1 MLSREQLLR
10 QIRDKVHHPAT
21 ARELLQVLRVPRQER
36 PTFRRL
42 LKALVADGDLLQI
55 RGNRFGLADRMDVVV
70 GRLQMHPAGYG
81 FVVADGRDAGDL
93 YIAPTNIKEALHG
106 DRVVARVEH
115 QRGDRAEGRIIRI
128 LERANQSLVGRFEV
142 DEAGTGFV
150 VPFDRRVL
158 ADVQVP
164 PGETR
169 GAEPGDMVVTE
180 LTRWPTATRPPLG
193 RVVEVLGTIDA
204 PGVDTRII
212 IRKHGL
218 PDAHGDEAVAEAAS
232 LGTSV
237 KPRDIDGRTD
247 FRAWPTVTIDG
258 EHARDFDDA
267 ISLDRLPNGHYWL
280 GVHIADV
287 SHYVDEGSALDVEAY
302 ERGTSVYFPERA
314 IHMFPSELATGLCS
328 LRPHVD
334 RLVQSCL
341 MEVSRTG
348 EVVRAEFHD
357 GVIHSDER
365 MTYTDVNAILT
376 ARDPATREQY
386 AALVPLFER
395 MHELFTI
402 LNGRR
407 RRRGSVDFDLPEA
420 EVLMD
425 EAGRIEDIIVAERN
439 VAHRLIEEFMLLA
452 NETVADYLDGQGGP
466 GIYRIHEE
474 PDPLKV
480 EQFEEFIA
488 GFGHSLAAPLNA
500 LRPRHFQRLVEK
512 IRGTPE
518 ERPVAFLMLKTMQK
532 ARYAPENL
540 GHFGLAA
547 PSYTHFTSPI
557 RRYPDLV
564 VHRLLRAQRQGT
576 IDETRR
582 EEIDE
587 DLPEI
592 ARHTSERERRAD
604 EAERELLQWRKVRFM
619 ADKVGDEFDGYI
631 TGVAAFGLFVE
642 LVDHFVEGLVHI
654 SSMADDYYRY
664 LESSHTLH
672 GENTHK
678 VYRLGEKVTVQVV
691 RVDLERRQIDL
702 GLTEILDAIREGE
715 DRRGPRRSKAT
726 PKGEEW
732 KTRGKGKGKGKGKGR
747 PGRRE
752 RAAKKAVRGR
762 RRS

>member
-1 MLSREQLLR
+1 MLSREQILR
-10 QIRDKVHHPAT
+10 QIRDKIHHPAT
-21 ARELLQVLRVPRQER
+21 ARELLQVLRVPRNER

-42 LKALVADGDLLQI
+42 LKGLVADGELLQI

-81 FVVADGRDAGDL
+81 FVVADGGRDGGDL

-115 QRGDRAEGRIIRI
+115 QRGERAEGRIIRV
-128 LERANQSLVGRFEV
+128 LERANATLVGRYEV
-142 DEAGTGFV
+142 DDAAMGYV

-164 PGETR
+164 SGD
-169 GAEPGDMVVTE
+169 ALDASAGDMVLVE
-180 LTRWPTATRPPLG
+180 ITRWPTATRPPLG
-193 RVVEVLGTIDA
+193 RVIEVLGAIDE

-212 IRKHGL
+212 IRKHDL
-218 PDAHGDEAVAEAAS
+218 PDAHGDEAVAEAQR
-232 LGTSV
+232 LGTLV
-237 KPRDIDGRTD
+237 RDADLAGRTD
-247 FRAWPTVTIDG
+247 FRKLPTVTIDG

-267 ISLDRLPNGHYWL
+267 ITLERLKNGHYWL

-287 SHYVDEGSALDVEAY
+287 SHYVEEGSALDAEAY

-314 IHMFPSELATGLCS
+314 IHMFPAELATGLCS
-328 LRPHVD
+328 LRPDVD
-334 RLVQSCL
+334 RLVQSCF
-341 MEVSRTG
+341 MEIARTG

-357 GVIHSDER
+357 GVIVSDER

-376 ARDPATREQY
+376 LHDRATRERY
-386 AALVPLFER
+386 ASLVPLFEL
-395 MHELFTI
+395 MHELFGV

-425 EAGRIEDIIVAERN
+425 ESGRIENIIAAERN

-452 NETVADYLDGQGGP
+452 NETVADYLEGAGGP
-466 GIYRIHEE
+466 GMYRIHES

-480 EQFEEFIA
+480 MQFEEFIS

-500 LRPRHFQRLVEK
+500 LRPRHFQKLVEK
-512 IRGTPE
+512 ISGTPE
-518 ERPVAFLMLKTMQK
+518 ERPIAFLMLKTMQK

-547 PSYTHFTSPI
+547 ASYTHFTSPI

-564 VHRLLRAQRQGT
+564 VHRLLRAHRRGA
-576 IDETRR
+576 IDEQRR

-619 ADKVGDEFDGYI
+619 ADKVGDEFEGYI

-642 LVDHFVEGLVHI
+642 LSEHFVEGLVHI
-654 SSMADDYYRY
+654 SSMADDYYRF

-678 VYRLGEKVTVQVV
+678 TYRLGDKVTVQVI

-702 GLTEILDAIREGE
+702 GLTAILDVIREDE
-715 DRRGPRRSKAT
+715 DRRGPRRSKAK
-726 PKGEEW
+726 PKVEQR
-732 KTRGKGKGKGKGKGR
+732 KARSKGR
-747 PGRRE
+747 PGKRE
-752 RAAKKAVRGR
+752 RAAKKAARGR
-762 RRS
+762 RRR

>member
-1 MLSREQLLR
+1 MLSREQVLR
-10 QIRDKVHHPAT
+10 QIREKVHHPAT
-21 ARELLQVLRVPRQER
+21 SRELLQILRVPRTER

-42 LKALVADGDLLQI
+42 LKALVSDGDLLQI

-70 GRLQMHPAGYG
+70 GRLQMHQAGYG
-81 FVVADGRDAGDL
+81 FVVADGDRDGGDL
-93 YIAPTNIKEALHG
+93 YIAPTNVKEALHG

-128 LERANQSLVGRFEV
+128 LERANATVVGRYEI
-142 DEAGTGFV
+142 DDQAMGFV

-164 PGETR
+164 PDER
-169 GAEPGDMVVTE
+169 REAEAGDMVVVE

-193 RVVEVLGTIDA
+193 RVIEVLGPIAT

-212 IRKHGL
+212 IRKHAL
-218 PDAHGDEAVAEAAS
+218 PDVHGEDAIAEATT

-237 KPRDIDGRTD
+237 RSADLDGRTD
-247 FRAWPTVTIDG
+247 FRPLPTVTIDG

-267 ISLDRLPNGHYWL
+267 ITLERLANGHYWL

-287 SHYVDEGSALDVEAY
+287 SHYVEEGSALDAEAY

-328 LRPHVD
+328 LKPRVD

-341 MEVSRTG
+341 MEVNHNG
-348 EVVRAEFHD
+348 DVVRVEFHD
-357 GVIHSDER
+357 GAINSDER

-376 ARDPATREQY
+376 ARNVTTRARYEP
-386 AALVPLFER
+386 LLPLFEQ
-395 MHELFTI
+395 MHDLFGI

-407 RRRGSVDFDLPEA
+407 RRRGSVDFDLPQA

-425 EAGRIEDIIVAERN
+425 ESGRIENIIIAERN
-439 VAHRLIEEFMLLA
+439 VAHRIIEEFMLLA
-452 NETVADYLDGQGGP
+452 NETVADYLEERGGP
-466 GIYRIHEE
+466 GLYRIHEE
-474 PDPLKV
+474 PDLLKV
-480 EQFEEFIA
+480 EQFEEFIS
-488 GFGHSLAAPLNA
+488 GFGHSLGAPLNA
-500 LRPRHFQRLVEK
+500 LRPRHFQRLIEK
-512 IRGTPE
+512 ISGAPE

-532 ARYAPENL
+532 ARYAPQNL

-547 PSYTHFTSPI
+547 SSYTHFTSPI
-557 RRYPDLV
+557 RRYPDLI
-564 VHRLLRAQRQGT
+564 VHRLLRAHRVNV

-582 EEIDE
+582 EELDE
-587 DLPEI
+587 ELPEV

-604 EAERELLQWRKVRFM
+604 DAERELLQWRKVRFM

-631 TGVAAFGLFVE
+631 TGVAAFGLFTE
-642 LVDHFVEGLVHI
+642 LVEHFVEGLVHI

-678 VYRLGEKVTVQVV
+678 VYRLGDKVRVQLI

-702 GLTEILDAIREGE
+702 GLTEILDVIRESE

-726 PKGEEW
+726 PKVDQRRA
-732 KTRGKGKGKGKGKGR
+732 KSKSR
-747 PGRRE
+747 PGKRE

-762 RRS
+762 GGK